1 MSEQE
6 IVAMLALGFTPG
18 IGVISAKKLIEQ
30 FGSATEVFAHRTEL
44 PRLAAGFPD
53 HLAEALGDPAVSER
67 AKREWDFASR
77 HDIRCLCLND
87 EAYPSRMRECT
98 DAPLVLFYKGSADL
112 NALHMVAIVGTRH
125 ITDYG
130 RMLCTHFVKE
140 LKDCCPDAVIVSGLA
155 YGVDICAHRA
165 ALDCGTDTVGV
176 LAHGLDRIYPSQHR
190 AEASRML
197 TQGGVLTEYPCET
210 FPDRPNFVRRNRIIA
225 GLCDATVVIE
235 SATKGGS
242 LITAEL
248 ASEYGREC
256 FAFPGPVGAPYS
268 EGCNC
273 LIRDNKAI
281 LLQHADELVKA
292 LQWDGPEKPRQPV
305 QRTFFP
311 DLTEEE
317 QTVVA
322 LLGKSPTGI
331 HINTLT
337 VQANIPVHKL
347 SALLFTLEMKG
358 VVKMLAGGNY
368 RLLS

>member
-6 IVAMLALGFTPG
+6 TVAMLALGFTPG
-18 IGVISAKKLIEQ
+18 IGSVSAKRLIEQ
-30 FGSATEVFAHRTEL
+30 LGSATEVFARRQEL
-44 PRLAAGFPD
+44 PRLVPGFPA
-53 HLAEALGDPAVSER
+53 HAVEALADSGTFER
-67 AKREWDFASR
+67 AKREWEFASA

-112 NALHMVAIVGTRH
+112 NARHMVAVVGTRH

-130 RMLCTHFVKE
+130 RTLCTHFVKE
-140 LKDCCPDAVIVSGLA
+140 LKACCPDAVIVSGLA

-165 ALDCGTDTVGV
+165 ALEQGADTVAV

-197 TQGGVLTEYPCET
+197 TQGGVLTEYSCGT
-210 FPDRPNFVRRNRIIA
+210 IPDRPNFVRRNRIIA
-225 GLCDATVVIE
+225 GLCDATVVVE

-248 ASEYGREC
+248 ASEYNRDC

-273 LIRDNKAI
+273 LIRDNKAV
-281 LLQHADELVKA
+281 LLQHADELMKA
-292 LQWDGPEKPRQPV
+292 LRWDTPETPRRPV

-311 DLTEEE
+311 DLTDEE
-317 QTVVA
+317 QLVVD
-322 LLGKSPTGI
+322 LLSKSPTGI

-347 SALLFTLEMKG
+347 SSLLFTLEMKG
-358 VVKMLAGGNY
+358 VVKLLAGGCY